1 MQLLEKK
8 LLYQYIYIYIYIYIY
23 TLKKNLIKVKK
34 YAKYIKKIKKSKR
47 VIKIKYL
54 KTDMRS
60 ILLAKDN
67 KLCDINS

>member
-1 MQLLEKK
+1 MNIFLRDILS
-8 LLYQYIYIYIYIYIY
+8 
-23 TLKKNLIKVKK
+23 KKNYKGKK
-34 YAKYIKKIKKSKR
+34 EYAKYIKKIKKSKR

-60 ILLAKDN
+60 ILLAKYN